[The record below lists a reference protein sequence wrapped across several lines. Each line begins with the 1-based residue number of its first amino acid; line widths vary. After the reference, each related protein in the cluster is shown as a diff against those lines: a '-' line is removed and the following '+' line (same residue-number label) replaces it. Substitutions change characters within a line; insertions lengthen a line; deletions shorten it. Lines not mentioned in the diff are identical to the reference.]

1 MTPND
6 DAPIDVPAEAP
17 PAHAHPTL
25 EVTPDPETTG
35 MAESGTYDAPPA
47 PVAPPATA
55 TLTRGARLRKRAIH
69 SIWLG
74 AAVFILLVA
83 GPVFRAAGDSITAGN
98 VVGAMLARWH
108 YIALGAPVLLL
119 IIEWKRGRTAL
130 ILLLAAAAFF
140 AATQTMLDLKI
151 RQMRQQSVESISSL
165 PEESPRRKLFG
176 ALHGISSTML
186 LLQAIS
192 ALGVVVLDDEW

>member
-1 MTPND
+1 MTPYED
-6 DAPIDVPAEAP
+6 EPAEGAP
-17 PAHAHPTL
+17 VHEEHAL
-25 EVTPDPETTG
+25 EVTADPETTG
-35 MAESGTYDAPPA
+35 MADGGSYELPP
-47 PVAPPATA
+47 PVTAERTPGATA
-55 TLTRGARLRKRAIH
+55 TLTRGARIRKRAIH
-69 SIWLG
+69 AIWLG

-119 IIEWKRGRTAL
+119 VIEWKRGRTAL
-130 ILLLAAAAFF
+130 IVLLAAAAFF

-151 RQMRQQSVESISSL
+151 RQMRRQSVESISSL
-165 PEESPRRKLFG
+165 PEESPRRRLFG

-186 LLQAIS
+186 LLQAIA
-192 ALGVVVLDDEW
+192 ALGVVVIDDEW